1 MESDQWLAL
10 HPGKERQMVGWREK
24 LHLRSAREARDE
36 ALRALPDTL
45 SDLTPVAVVRNA
57 IHDISGRTWAAVRSE
72 LVFRDEFVPALDG
85 LDGFSHLFVVTW
97 LDQVTD
103 DGRAL
108 LRIHPTGDE
117 TSPEVGVFATRT
129 AHRPNPIA
137 VSIVPLEGV
146 SRNIVKVVGLDV
158 VDGTPVLDIKPY
170 VSFYDSFDAEIAAWA
185 E

>member
-1 MESDQWLAL
+1 
-10 HPGKERQMVGWREK
+10 MVGWREK
-24 LHLRSAREARDE
+24 LHLRSAQDARDE
-36 ALRALPDTL
+36 ALHALPASL
-45 SDLTPVAVVRNA
+45 PDLEPIAVVRNT

-72 LVFRDEFVPALDG
+72 LVFRDEFAPALDG

-108 LRIHPTGDE
+108 LRIHPTGDAS
-117 TSPEVGVFATRT
+117 SPEVGVFATRT

-146 SRNIVKVVGLDV
+146 SKNVVRVVGLDV
-158 VDGTPVLDIKPY
+158 VNGTPVLDIKPY
-170 VSFYDSFDAEIAAWA
+170 VSFYDSFTAEVPKWA

>member
-1 MESDQWLAL
+1 
-10 HPGKERQMVGWREK
+10 MVGWREK

-36 ALRALPDTL
+36 ALHGLPSRL
-45 SDLTPVAVVRNA
+45 GDLEPVAVVRNT
-57 IHDISGRTWAAVRSE
+57 IHDTSGRTWAAVRSE
-72 LVFRDEFVPALDG
+72 LVFRDEFAPALDG
-85 LDGFSHLFVVTW
+85 LAGFTHLFVVTW

-117 TSPEVGVFATRT
+117 SSPEVGVFATRT

-137 VSIVPLEGV
+137 ISVVPMEGV
-146 SRNIVKVVGLDV
+146 SKNIVRVVGLDV
-158 VDGTPVLDIKPY
+158 VNGTPVLDIKPY
-170 VSFYDSFDAEIAAWA
+170 VSFYDSFDAEVPRWA

>member
-1 MESDQWLAL
+1 
-10 HPGKERQMVGWREK
+10 MVGWREK
-24 LHLRSAREARDE
+24 LHLSSAREARDD
-36 ALRALPDTL
+36 ALRALPDVIG
-45 SDLTPVAVVRNA
+45 DLTPVAVVRNS
-57 IHDISGRTWAAVRSE
+57 ISDTSGRTWAAVRSE

-85 LDGFSHLFVVTW
+85 LGGFSHAFVVTW
-97 LDQVTD
+97 LNHVTD

-108 LRIHPTGDE
+108 LRIRPTGDE
-117 TSPEVGVFATRT
+117 RSPEVGVFATRT

-146 SRNIVKVVGLDV
+146 SKNVVKVVGLDV

-170 VSFYDSFDAEIAAWA
+170 VSFYDSFDAEVPTWA